1 MIPTYLFSNISGREV
16 RLTEHETHGG
26 SHMLRRYGV
35 VLVALGLMLSGCQVG
50 AGDSSESLNTAE
62 ESVDVAPA
70 TPDEL
75 PAPSDTPDAPPPT
88 VVLRAC
94 EENIKQDIDRT
105 IGAQTQAFRD
115 GDFGAAYALAS
126 PSFQAGIPF
135 DAFARLIRLNY
146 PQLLTADNARSG
158 SCEVD
163 STDSIAT
170 ILVRF
175 DTASDPA
182 YTLRYIVE
190 WVGDQWRIS
199 GANQETPVDTVA

>member
-1 MIPTYLFSNISGREV
+1 
-16 RLTEHETHGG
+16 
-26 SHMLRRYGV
+26 MLRRHV
-35 VLVALGLMLSGCQVG
+35 AALVALGLTLTGCQVG
-50 AGDSSESLNTAE
+50 AGDPTELFETAG

-75 PAPSDTPDAPPPT
+75 PAPSDIPDDSPSA

-115 GDFGAAYALAS
+115 GDFDAAYALAS
-126 PSFQAGIPF
+126 PSFQAGIPV
-135 DAFARLIRLNY
+135 DVFARLIRLNY

-182 YTLRYIVE
+182 YTLRYVVE

-199 GANQETPVDTVA
+199 GANQETPVDTIA

>member
-1 MIPTYLFSNISGREV
+1 V
-16 RLTEHETHGG
+16 RLTEHETYEG
-26 SHMLRRYGV
+26 SHMLRRFGV
-35 VLVALGLMLSGCQVG
+35 VPVALGLMLSGCQAG
-50 AGDSSESLNTAE
+50 AGDPAG
-62 ESVDVAPA
+62 SVDTSEENVGIVPESPDESSPPVAP
-70 TPDEL
+70 DE
-75 PAPSDTPDAPPPT
+75 SDAPPQE

-94 EENIKQDIDRT
+94 EDTIKQDIDRT

-115 GDFGAAYALAS
+115 GDFDAAYALAS
-126 PSFQAGIPF
+126 PSFQAGIPVE
-135 DAFARLIRLNY
+135 AFARLIRLNY

-175 DTASDPA
+175 ETTSDPA
-182 YTLRYIVE
+182 YTLRYVVE

-199 GANQETPVDTVA
+199 GANQEIPVDTVA

>member
-26 SHMLRRYGV
+26 SHMLLRHGV
-35 VLVALGLMLSGCQVG
+35 VLVVLGLILSGCQAG
-50 AGDSSESLNTAE
+50 AGGPAE
-62 ESVDVAPA
+62 LLDIAEQGVEVAPA

-75 PAPSDTPDAPPPT
+75 PAPSETPEAPPPA

-115 GDFGAAYALAS
+115 GDFDAAYALAS
-126 PSFQAGIPF
+126 PSFQAGIPVEV
-135 DAFARLIRLNY
+135 FARLIRLNY
-146 PQLLTADNARSG
+146 PQLLTANNARSG

-163 STDSIAT
+163 ATDSIAT

-175 DTASDPA
+175 ETTSDPA
-182 YTLRYIVE
+182 YTLRYVVE